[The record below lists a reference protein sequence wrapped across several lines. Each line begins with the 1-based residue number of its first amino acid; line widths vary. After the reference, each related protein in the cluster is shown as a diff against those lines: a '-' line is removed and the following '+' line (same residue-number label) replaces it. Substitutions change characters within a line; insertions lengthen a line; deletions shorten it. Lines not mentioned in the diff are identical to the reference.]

1 MKIPDVQSPDVT
13 SPNPLPSAERV
24 RPNSGLARAKAGFV
38 DDANMLG
45 TSSFGYAQ
53 NVVQEVISVGRTG
66 TLVDWEDSPGTPGE

>member
-1 MKIPDVQSPDVT
+1 M
-13 SPNPLPSAERV
+13 
-24 RPNSGLARAKAGFV
+24 AGFV
-38 DDANMLG
+38 DDSNMLG